1 VADDR
6 TKETAEETAT
16 GSATGS
22 ASQEPVHTP
31 EESGPGGARVVAT
44 SGESLVAAAD
54 RPPVTDKVVFGVAAA
69 LTVVF
74 LAWGV
79 LGTDSLI
86 SVAGSIL
93 NDGIIPYGGWAFV
106 LVASGF
112 VLFAIGLSI
121 SRYGRIPLGADKEKP
136 EFRTVSWIA
145 MMFSAGMG
153 IGLMFFGVAEPV
165 THLMSP
171 PPGTALPASD
181 AAVHTAMATTL
192 FHWTVHPWAIYAV
205 VGLAIAYSTFR
216 RGRRQL
222 FSSVFA
228 PLLGERRSSGPLGKA
243 IDIMAIFATL
253 FGSAASLGL
262 GALQVGE
269 GMRYVGWVGEAGTL
283 LLVMVIAVLTVAF
296 VASAVSGVAKGIQWL
311 SNINMV
317 LAAVLAFFVLVV
329 GPTVLILN
337 LVPGAI
343 GDYLREFAEMSGRTG
358 ATGGEAMQTW
368 LGGWTIFYWAW
379 WISWTPF
386 VGMFIA
392 RISRG
397 RSIRQFVAGV
407 ILVPSVVSLFWFAIF
422 GGAAIQQQREAL
434 AAQHLTAPELARL
447 NADGSLATA
456 YDPNAWVYNTDG
468 NPQAMTFAFL
478 EHLPLST
485 LAAVLVIILVAI
497 FFVSG
502 ADAAS
507 IVMGTLSQGG
517 SVHPQRGVVIFW
529 GVLMGGVAIV
539 MLLAGNGGANA
550 LTGLQNLTIIVAAP
564 FAVVMIG
571 LCWSLWRDLR
581 TDPLV
586 LRENEM
592 LRTLRETMDS
602 DMDSDGEH
610 HLRRRMHLGRHH

>member
-1 VADDR
+1 
-6 TKETAEETAT
+6 
-16 GSATGS
+16 
-22 ASQEPVHTP
+22 
-31 EESGPGGARVVAT
+31 
-44 SGESLVAAAD
+44 
-54 RPPVTDKVVFGVAAA
+54 
-69 LTVVF
+69 
-74 LAWGV
+74 
-79 LGTDSLI
+79 
-86 SVAGSIL
+86 
-93 NDGIIPYGGWAFV
+93 
-106 LVASGF
+106 
-112 VLFAIGLSI
+112 
-121 SRYGRIPLGADKEKP
+121 
-136 EFRTVSWIA
+136 

-165 THLMSP
+165 THLMTP
-171 PPGTALPASD
+171 PPGTDLPASD
-181 AAVHTAMATTL
+181 EAVHTAMATTL

-228 PLLGERRSSGPLGKA
+228 PLLGVRRSAGPLGKA
-243 IDIMAIFATL
+243 IDVMAIFATL

-269 GMRYVGWVGEAGTL
+269 GMNYVGWVGEAGTT
-283 LLVMVIAVLTVAF
+283 LLVIIIAVLTIAF

-317 LAAVLAFFVLVV
+317 LAFVLAAFVFVV

-343 GDYLREFAEMSGRTG
+343 GDYVREFAEMSGRTG
-358 ATGGEAMQTW
+358 ATGGDAMRDW

-422 GGAAIQQQREAL
+422 GGAAISQQRAAL
-434 AAQHLTAPELARL
+434 DAQGVSPRDLAGGDM
-447 NADGSLATA
+447 ASLFDAST
-456 YDPNAWVYNTDG
+456 WVYNPDG
-468 NPQAMTFAFL
+468 TSQAMTFAFL

-485 LAAVLVIILVAI
+485 LAAVLVIILVSI

-507 IVMGTLSQGG
+507 VVMGTLSQGG
-517 SVHPQRGVVIFW
+517 SVHPKRNVVIFW
-529 GVLMGGVAIV
+529 GVLMGAVAIV
-539 MLLAGNGGANA
+539 MLLVGDGGDA
-550 LTGLQNLTIIVAAP
+550 LSGLQNLTIIVAAP

-586 LRENEM
+586 LKEDDM
-592 LRTLRETMDS
+592 LKALRQSHEDGTLHT
-602 DMDSDGEH
+602 GH
-610 HLRRRMHLGRHH
+610 KRR

>member
-1 VADDR
+1 MDDEQ
-6 TKETAEETAT
+6 TTA
-16 GSATGS
+16 
-22 ASQEPVHTP
+22 P
-31 EESGPGGARVVAT
+31 EDTGPGT
-44 SGESLVAAAD
+44 STTADVPEQASD
-54 RPPVTDKVVFGVAAA
+54 RPAVTDKIVFGVAAA

-79 LGTDSLI
+79 FGTDSMI
-86 SVAGSIL
+86 SVASSIL

-121 SRYGRIPLGADKEKP
+121 SRYGRIPLGADEERP

-153 IGLMFFGVAEPV
+153 IGLMFFGVAEPIQ
-165 THLMSP
+165 HLMAP
-171 PPGTALPASD
+171 PPGTELPASD
-181 AAVHTAMATTL
+181 GAVHTAMATTL
-192 FHWTVHPWAIYAV
+192 FHWTIHPWAIYAV

-228 PLLGERRSSGPLGKA
+228 PLLGERRAAGPVGKA
-243 IDIMAIFATL
+243 IDVMAIFATL

-269 GMRYVGWVGEAGTL
+269 GMAFVGWVGEPGTFL
-283 LLVMVIAVLTVAF
+283 MVCIIAVLTIAF

-317 LAAVLAFFVLVV
+317 LALVLAAFVFVV

-343 GDYLREFAEMSGRTG
+343 GDYAREFAEMSGRTG
-358 ATGGEAMQTW
+358 ATGGEAMQSW

-397 RSIRQFVAGV
+397 RSIRQFIGGV

-422 GGAAIQQQREAL
+422 GGAAIQQQRDALEAQGL
-434 AAQHLTAPELARL
+434 TPTELAQH
-447 NADGSLATA
+447 NADGTMSEV
-456 YDPNAWVYNTDG
+456 YDAGSWVFNPDG
-468 NPQAMTFAFL
+468 TSQAMTFSFL

-485 LAAVLVIILVAI
+485 LAAVLVIILVSI

-507 IVMGTLSQGG
+507 VVMGTLSQGG
-517 SVHPQRGVVIFW
+517 SVHPKRNVVIFW
-529 GVLMGGVAIV
+529 GVLMGCVAIV
-539 MLLAGNGGANA
+539 MLLAGDGGTNA

-564 FAVVMIG
+564 FALVMIG

-586 LRENEM
+586 LREDEM
-592 LRTLRETMDS
+592 IKALRKEAA
-602 DMDSDGEH
+602 DGRFGS
-610 HLRRRMHLGRHH
+610 RRRGVRKRG